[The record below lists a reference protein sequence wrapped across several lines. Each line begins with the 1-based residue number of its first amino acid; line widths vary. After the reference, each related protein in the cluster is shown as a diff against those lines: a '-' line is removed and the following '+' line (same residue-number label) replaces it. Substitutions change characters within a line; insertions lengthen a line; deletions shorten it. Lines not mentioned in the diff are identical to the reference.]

1 MDCLEQ
7 HLSLGCSAFPDTRRK
22 LLSWTGGSKVSVI
35 LSPACE
41 RSVRRSGRGGRGHL
55 WHEAPEEGLALVG
68 AGDAVVLVVL
78 DRALDGSRGV
88 LVRHKQLNA
97 PKLPILQLLHLPL
110 EGGVGANVLK
120 QAGLVVQPQLLLF
133 LLALLMVLVEL
144 AHLRLDEV
152 LQEPVH

>member
-1 MDCLEQ
+1 MPGAAPITGVLRVPRHQAETAQLD
-7 HLSLGCSAFPDTRRK
+7 RRVEGQRD
-22 LLSWTGGSKVSVI
+22 LVSG
-35 LSPACE
+35 LREKRQEECH
-41 RSVRRSGRGGRGHL
+41 GGRGHL
-55 WHEAPEEGLALVG
+55 RHEAPEEGLALVG

-110 EGGVGANVLK
+110 EGGVGANVLE
-120 QAGLVVQPQLLLF
+120 QAGLVGQPQLLLF